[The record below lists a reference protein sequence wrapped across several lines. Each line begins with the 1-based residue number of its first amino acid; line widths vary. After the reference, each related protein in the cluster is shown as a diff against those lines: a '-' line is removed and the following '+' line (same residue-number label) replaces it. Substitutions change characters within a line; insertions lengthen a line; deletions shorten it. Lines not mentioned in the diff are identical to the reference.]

1 MSSFLKKKNQTK
13 ISKKLPYIY
22 LTGITVTNQQD
33 VLQEIKTFY
42 QTFYSN
48 KDNELCYVNL
58 QDIVKKF
65 YLTTPWLKN

>member
-1 MSSFLKKKNQTK
+1 MSSFLKKKTK
-13 ISKKLPYIY
+13 LKYQRNY
-22 LTGITVTNQQD
+22 LTFTLQGLVTNQQD